1 MLGRIFNS
9 DIEYWLWCSLVL
21 LSPPRKTP
29 EKASDEATTF
39 SFVEI
44 LSSSSHSSFNSH
56 PAFPVHHIH
65 HLPAI
70 SPSQFIIFIIY
81 QSSRLSSSSYSSF
94 TSHPAIPVH
103 HIHHLPV
110 IPPFQFIIFIIY
122 QPSQFIIFIIYQ
134 PSRHSTIQ
142 CCPKLTTVKNKP
154 LQILVYSRW
163 GRL

>member
-70 SPSQFIIFIIY
+70 
-81 QSSRLSSSSYSSF
+81 
-94 TSHPAIPVH
+94 PVH
-103 HIHHLPV
+103 HIHHLPA
-110 IPPFQFIIFIIY
+110 IPPFDDTVLSETDNGEKQ
-122 QPSQFIIFIIYQ
+122 
-134 PSRHSTIQ
+134 TITNIGVL
-142 CCPKLTTVKNKP
+142 KVGEAVAKFKTTN
-154 LQILVYSRW
+154 LVNTVTLKSANDS
-163 GRL
+163 